1 MPVST
6 KGYAAQTKTSPI
18 APFTFDRR
26 DPKAA
31 DIAIDILFCGICHSD
46 VHQARDEWGGSLYPM
61 VPGHEI
67 IGRVVSVGG
76 SVKKFK
82 AGDLVGV
89 GCMVDSCRECVNCKD
104 GEEQFCLKGMTA
116 TYNSEDKRNGGL
128 AQGGYSKHIVV
139 DENYVLKVDEKLDP
153 AAAAPLL
160 CAGITTYSPL
170 KRWKAGPGKKVGVV
184 GLGGLGHMG
193 VKIAVAMGADVTVFT
208 TSKSKVEDAK
218 KLGAHHVILSTD
230 PKQMEKA
237 VGTFDFL
244 LDTVSA
250 KHDIT
255 SYLNLLRR
263 DGTLTQVGLPSE
275 PVDVSLF
282 PLIMKR
288 LNFSGSLIG
297 GIRETQEMLDFCARH
312 GIVSDIEIIKAED
325 INTAYER
332 LLKSD
337 VKYRFVI
344 DVATM

>member
-26 DPKAA
+26 DPKAN
-31 DIAIDILFCGICHSD
+31 DVAINIQFCGICHSD
-46 VHQARDEWGGSLYPM
+46 VHQARDEWGGSVYPM

-67 IGRVVSVGG
+67 VGRVVSVGG

-82 AGDLVGV
+82 VGDLVGV
-89 GCMVDSCRECVNCKD
+89 GCMVDSCRECINCKD
-104 GEEQFCLKGMTA
+104 GEEQFCLQGMTA

-139 DENYVLKVDEKLDP
+139 DENYVLKVDEKLNP

-170 KRWKAGPGKKVGVV
+170 KRWKVGPGKKIGVV

-218 KLGAHHVILSTD
+218 KLGAHHVILSSD
-230 PKQMEKA
+230 PKQMEA
-237 VGTFDFL
+237 AIGTFDFL

-255 SYLNLLRR
+255 AYLDLLRR

-275 PVDVSLF
+275 PVDISLF
-282 PLIMKR
+282 PLVMKR

-297 GIRETQEMLDFCARH
+297 GIRETQEMLDFCAKH
-312 GIVSDIEIIKAED
+312 GIVSEIEVIKAED
-325 INTAYER
+325 INTAYDR

-344 DVATM
+344 DVGAM